1 MFLWDV
7 TTGQKIR
14 RFRGHDS
21 AVNAV
26 RFAADDALCV
36 SAGYDRSVRVFDVR
50 SNACDPI
57 QTIAAFRDAVTSLAV
72 SDTRIIAGSVDG
84 TVRTFDV
91 RAGRSH
97 ADDVGRPVV
106 SVAVSGDGQC
116 VLAGLLGSRVAL
128 LDAEDGDVLAEYRG
142 GHVAETTRV
151 DARLTNDDARVAAAS
166 EDGKVYFYELVDA
179 GVDAVVDAHPR
190 GATCGLDWHPTACV
204 MATSSTDG
212 TAKVWVPPGGR
223 GVEKYL
229 VPASS

>member
-14 RFRGHDS
+14 RFRGHES

-26 RFAADDALCV
+26 RFAADDSLCV
-36 SAGYDRSVRVFDVR
+36 SAGYDRAVRVFDVR

-57 QTIAAFRDAVTSLAV
+57 QTISAFRDAATSLAV
-72 SDTRIIAGSVDG
+72 SDTRIVAGSVDG

-91 RAGRSH
+91 RAGRAH
-97 ADDVGRPVV
+97 VDDVGRPVV
-106 SVAVSGDGQC
+106 SVAISGGGAC

-151 DARLTNDDARVAAAS
+151 DARLTNDDAVAAAARTEKCIFTS
-166 EDGKVYFYELVDA
+166 WSTRA
-179 GVDAVVDAHPR
+179 WTP
-190 GATCGLDWHPTACV
+190 
-204 MATSSTDG
+204 SSTRIRR
-212 TAKVWVPPGGR
+212 GR
-223 GVEKYL
+223 RAG
-229 VPASS
+229 